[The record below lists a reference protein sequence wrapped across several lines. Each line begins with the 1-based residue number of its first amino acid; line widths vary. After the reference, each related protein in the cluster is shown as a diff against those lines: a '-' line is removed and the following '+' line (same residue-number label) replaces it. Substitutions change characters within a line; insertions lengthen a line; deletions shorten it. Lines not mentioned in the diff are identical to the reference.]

1 MRSLLAWR
9 DRMSRPI
16 VLVFVRYFL
25 PGFKAGGPVRSIDNL
40 VGHLG
45 DEFDFHVVTSDRD
58 LGDAV
63 AYPGVT
69 ADAQAKV
76 GKARVTYLSPREQ
89 GFRGI
94 CRLLRGTPHDAVYLN
109 SFFDPVFS
117 AVPLLLRRLE
127 LTPRKPYLVA
137 PRGEFSRGAL
147 ALKAWKKQLYLR
159 AVRAG
164 GLFRNVGWQA
174 SSEYEAAEIVHAFEV
189 DLGHICVAPNP
200 APLESDQCHAVA
212 AVHRDPGMPLRVV
225 FLSRVSPKKNLRL
238 ALRVIARIQEPVL
251 FDIYGPV
258 TDETYWQRCQMD
270 IAALPSHV
278 RVNYRGAVP
287 PDQVRDIM
295 SSHDL
300 FFLPTLGE
308 NFGHA
313 IAEALSAGT
322 PVLIADT
329 TPWRDLEAAGVG
341 WDLSLDDEQSFLRCI
356 EHCAKLGA
364 AEYEAWR
371 ASIRRFAADRLRD
384 PEVIK
389 TNRTLLLN
397 TLAEGR

>member
-1 MRSLLAWR
+1 
-9 DRMSRPI
+9 MSRPI
-16 VLVFVRYFL
+16 VLVFARYYL
-25 PGFKAGGPVRSIDNL
+25 PGFKAGGPVRSIYNL

-58 LGDAV
+58 LGDV
-63 AYPGVT
+63 AAYLGVT
-69 ADAQAKV
+69 ADVRAKV
-76 GKARVTYLSPREQ
+76 EKATVTYLMPREH

-94 CRLLRGTPHDAVYLN
+94 CRLLRTTPHDVVYLN

-117 AVPLLLRRLE
+117 AAPLLLRRFD

-137 PRGEFSRGAL
+137 PRGELSQGAL
-147 ALKAWKKQLYLR
+147 AHKAWKKQLYLR
-159 AVRAG
+159 AVLAG
-164 GLFRNVGWQA
+164 GLFRDVGWHV
-174 SSEYEAAEIVHAFEV
+174 SSEYEAAEIVQAFKAAP
-189 DLGHICVAPNP
+189 GHVYVAPNP
-200 APLESDQCHAVA
+200 SPLESGQVRTMAS
-212 AVHRDPGMPLRVV
+212 VHREPGMPLRVV
-225 FLSRVSPKKNLRL
+225 FLSRISPKKNLRF
-238 ALRVIARIQEPVL
+238 AIRIIAQIREPIL

-258 TDETYWQRCQMD
+258 GDETYWQQCQVD

-278 RVNYRGAVP
+278 TVAYHGAVP
-287 PDQVRDIM
+287 HDQVRAIL

-329 TPWRDLEAAGVG
+329 TPWRDLELAGVG
-341 WDLSLDDEQSFLRCI
+341 WDLPLDKEQSFLRCI
-356 EHCAKLGA
+356 EHCARLGA
-364 AEYEAWR
+364 AEYESWR
-371 ASIRRFAADRLRD
+371 VSIRRFAAIRLRD

-389 TNRTLLLN
+389 ANRTMLLN
-397 TLAEGR
+397 MLAEGR

>member
-1 MRSLLAWR
+1 
-9 DRMSRPI
+9 MSRPI
-16 VLVFVRYFL
+16 VLVFAHYYL

-58 LGDAV
+58 LGDVA
-63 AYPGVT
+63 AYPGVA
-69 ADAQAKV
+69 ADVRTKV
-76 GKARVTYLSPREQ
+76 GKATVTYLSPREQ

-94 CRLLRGTPHDAVYLN
+94 CRLLRATPHDVVYLN

-117 AVPLLLRRLE
+117 AVPLLLRRFGLA
-127 LTPRKPYLVA
+127 PRKPYLVA

-159 AVRAG
+159 MVRAG
-164 GLFRNVGWQA
+164 GLVRDVGWQA
-174 SSEYEAAEIVHAFEV
+174 SSEYEAAEIVHAFGV
-189 DLGHICVAPNP
+189 DPDHICVAPNP
-200 APLESDQCHAVA
+200 APSESDQSGAVSSS
-212 AVHRDPGMPLRVV
+212 HRDPGMPLRVL
-225 FLSRVSPKKNLRL
+225 FLSRISPMKNLHF
-238 ALRVIARIQEPVL
+238 ALQIIARIQEPVL
-251 FDIYGPV
+251 LDIYGPV
-258 TDETYWQRCQMD
+258 TDEAYWQRCQAD

-278 RVNYRGAVP
+278 EVNYRGAAP
-287 PDQVRDIM
+287 PDQVREIM
-295 SSHDL
+295 SAHDL

-308 NFGHA
+308 NFGHV

-341 WDLSLDDEQSFLRCI
+341 WDLRLDEEQSFLRCI
-356 EHCAKLGA
+356 EHCARLGA
-364 AEYEAWR
+364 EEYEAWR
-371 ASIRRFAADRLRD
+371 ASIRRFAATRLRD

-389 TNRTLLLN
+389 ANRTLLLN
-397 TLAEGR
+397 MLAEGR